1 MDNGN
6 ELVRAI
12 IDKKIRESLL
22 AQQKQHSDSSIIDK
36 IQNLGNR
43 AGEVGEGMSAVG
55 EYLANNTSLGSLGA
69 KSQAIGGALQKGAGA
84 ISSIGSVGNAIGSG
98 ATAGATAGASATG
111 GATATSSAMGGAMSN
126 PVTALIALGIMAL
139 NGSNRH
145 RAEKTGQQAEQLA
158 NNQIDIAK
166 SNLSQVPQNSI
177 GATDIVSAP
186 IPQNATSDDIK
197 KSAFGGIA
205 NGLDDFLSG
214 YKENKTQ
221 NFDWNNLKSDNTKS
235 FMNRL
240 GEGVGTVAKVSQNPI
255 VQGVIAGG
263 LSGLF
268 SGDPLYG
275 LSSAYKYANGK
286 YKANLYKDILAQQGL
301 DVGNNN
307 GIIDADD
314 LSKILTSRKY
324 QKDYMSRG
332 EYDKFRL
339 DNGQLTVDEY
349 NALISNPDYK
359 SDEILNITGL
369 GQISKAGKYA
379 QDNKN
384 SRSQNYWRNKNEGKN
399 VIKVEYGEKPDT
411 HNYTHV
417 TYGNKPESKNTT
429 YVKYENKPQY
439 SSYKPKTT
447 PQKPQ
452 SSERVKVISKDNKIG
467 TIPKSQLTDALKQ
480 GYRLYKNGKK

>member
-98 ATAGATAGASATG
+98 ATAGATA
-111 GATATSSAMGGAMSN
+111 TSSAMGGAMSN

-186 IPQNATSDDIK
+186 IPQNASSDDIK
-197 KSAFGGIA
+197 KSAFGGIVS
-205 NGLDDFLSG
+205 GLDDFLSG

-235 FMNRL
+235 FMNR
-240 GEGVGTVAKVSQNPI
+240 
-255 VQGVIAGG
+255 
-263 LSGLF
+263 
-268 SGDPLYG
+268 
-275 LSSAYKYANGK
+275 
-286 YKANLYKDILAQQGL
+286 
-301 DVGNNN
+301 
-307 GIIDADD
+307 
-314 LSKILTSRKY
+314 
-324 QKDYMSRG
+324 
-332 EYDKFRL
+332 
-339 DNGQLTVDEY
+339 
-349 NALISNPDYK
+349 
-359 SDEILNITGL
+359 
-369 GQISKAGKYA
+369 
-379 QDNKN
+379 
-384 SRSQNYWRNKNEGKN
+384 
-399 VIKVEYGEKPDT
+399 
-411 HNYTHV
+411 
-417 TYGNKPESKNTT
+417 
-429 YVKYENKPQY
+429 
-439 SSYKPKTT
+439 
-447 PQKPQ
+447 
-452 SSERVKVISKDNKIG
+452 
-467 TIPKSQLTDALKQ
+467 
-480 GYRLYKNGKK
+480 